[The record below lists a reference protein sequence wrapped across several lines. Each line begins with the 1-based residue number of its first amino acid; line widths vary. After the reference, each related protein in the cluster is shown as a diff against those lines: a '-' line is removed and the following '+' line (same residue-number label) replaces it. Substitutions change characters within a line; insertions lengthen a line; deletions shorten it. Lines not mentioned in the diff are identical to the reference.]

1 MTTTTTSATS
11 RTENAPRSI
20 DDLVAEI
27 AASFDELD
35 ATAAEADRLFTAPDA
50 LDVTMRRLRVPMIKA
65 PLEVDGDHLHM
76 ADQFRFFEALSHANA
91 TAAWVGFNH
100 AGAAGMAGATLGDDG
115 LDALFG
121 TDPSPVMAAVSA
133 PSGTYRRVAG
143 GVEVTGTWKYASGVR
158 HADWVMLTALE
169 ADTTP
174 PEVRI
179 VVVRTCDAVI
189 GTEWN
194 VMALKGTG
202 SVDVTVDG
210 AFVPDALVIDPSAGT
225 SRGGPMYQ
233 LGYQAYVTAEN
244 LGFTIGV
251 CQRFL
256 DELTTYA
263 CGKARGFDGRLA
275 DRGAFHYELGKGQ
288 LAIDAAR
295 AHGTVRFTEADA
307 ILRAGRAL
315 DVAEQRNLV
324 AMMAYATE
332 HATNA
337 ISHLFHFAGASAI
350 FDSNILQR
358 CFRDAHGSVQ
368 HHVASNIVYDRHG
381 RSMLHT
387 VDETIIP

>member
-1 MTTTTTSATS
+1 MTTTTTST
-11 RTENAPRSI
+11 TETAPRSI

-27 AASFDELD
+27 AENFDELD

-50 LDVTMRRLRVPMIKA
+50 LDVAMRRLRVPMIKA
-65 PLEVDGDHLHM
+65 PLEVGGDHLHM
-76 ADQFRFFEALSHANA
+76 ADQFRYFGALSHANA
-91 TAAWVGFNH
+91 TAAWAGFNH
-100 AGAAGMAGATLGDDG
+100 AGAAGMAGAMLGEDG

-133 PSGTYRRVAG
+133 PSGTYRRVDD

-174 PEVRI
+174 PNVRI
-179 VVVRTCDAVI
+179 VVVRTADAEI

-202 SVDVTVDG
+202 SVDVTVDA
-210 AFVPDALVIDPSAGT
+210 AFVPDALVIDPFGGT
-225 SRGGPMYQ
+225 QRGGPMYR
-233 LGYQAYVTAEN
+233 LGYQAYVSAEN
-244 LGFTIGV
+244 LGFTMGV

-275 DRGAFHYELGKGQ
+275 DRGAFQYELGKGQ
-288 LAIDAAR
+288 LAVDAAR
-295 AHGTVRFTEADA
+295 AHGTVRFGEADE
-307 ILRAGRAL
+307 ILRSGRVL
-315 DVAEQRNLV
+315 DVSEQRHLV
-324 AMMAYATE
+324 AMMAHATE
-332 HATNA
+332 QATNA

-358 CFRDAHGSVQ
+358 CFRDAHGSAQ
-368 HHVASNIVYDRHG
+368 HHVASNIVYDRFG
-381 RSMLHT
+381 RELLHA
-387 VDETIIP
+387 VDETIVP

>member
-1 MTTTTTSATS
+1 MTITNTT
-11 RTENAPRSI
+11 APRWI
-20 DDLVAEI
+20 GDLVAEI
-27 AASFDELD
+27 AENFDELD

-50 LDVTMRRLRVPMIKA
+50 LDAAMRRMRVPMIKA
-65 PLEVDGDHLHM
+65 PLEVGGDHLHM
-76 ADQFRFFEALSHANA
+76 ADQFRYFEALSHANA
-91 TAAWVGFNH
+91 TAAWAGFNH

-115 LDALFG
+115 LAALFG

-133 PSGTYRRVAG
+133 PSGTYRRVDG

-158 HADWVMLTALE
+158 HADWVMLTAFE
-169 ADTTP
+169 ADTAP
-174 PEVRI
+174 PNVRI
-179 VVVRTCDAVI
+179 VVVRTADAEI

-202 SVDVTVDG
+202 SVDVTVDA
-210 AFVPDALVIDPSAGT
+210 AFVPDALVIDPFAGT
-225 SRGGPMYQ
+225 QRGGPMYE
-233 LGYQAYVTAEN
+233 LGYQAYVSAEN

-256 DELTTYA
+256 DELTVYA

-275 DRGAFHYELGKGQ
+275 DRGAFQYELGKGQ
-288 LAIDAAR
+288 LAVDAAR
-295 AHGTVRFTEADA
+295 AHGTVRFAEADE
-307 ILRAGRAL
+307 ILRSGRVL

-324 AMMAYATE
+324 AMMAHATE
-332 HATNA
+332 QATNA

-350 FDSNILQR
+350 FDSNVLQR

-381 RSMLHT
+381 RAMLHT
-387 VDETIIP
+387 VDETITP

>member
-1 MTTTTTSATS
+1 MTITNTT
-11 RTENAPRSI
+11 APRWI
-20 DDLVAEI
+20 GDLVAEI
-27 AASFDELD
+27 AENFDELD

-50 LDVTMRRLRVPMIKA
+50 LDAAMRRMRVPMIKA
-65 PLEVDGDHLHM
+65 PLEVGGDHLHM
-76 ADQFRFFEALSHANA
+76 ADQFRYFEALSHANA
-91 TAAWVGFNH
+91 TAAWAGFNH

-133 PSGTYRRVAG
+133 PSGTYRRVDG

-158 HADWVMLTALE
+158 HADWVMLTAFE
-169 ADTTP
+169 ADTAP
-174 PEVRI
+174 PNVRI
-179 VVVRTCDAVI
+179 VVVRTADAEI

-202 SVDVTVDG
+202 SVDVTVDA
-210 AFVPDALVIDPSAGT
+210 AFVPDALVIDPFAGT
-225 SRGGPMYQ
+225 QRGGPMYE
-233 LGYQAYVTAEN
+233 LGYQAYVSAEN

-256 DELTTYA
+256 DELTVYA

-275 DRGAFHYELGKGQ
+275 DRGAFQYELGKGQ
-288 LAIDAAR
+288 LAVDAAR
-295 AHGTVRFTEADA
+295 AHGTVRFAEADE
-307 ILRAGRAL
+307 ILRSGRVL

-324 AMMAYATE
+324 AMMAHATE
-332 HATNA
+332 QATNA

-350 FDSNILQR
+350 FDSNVLQR

-381 RSMLHT
+381 RAMLHT
-387 VDETIIP
+387 VDETITP

>member
-1 MTTTTTSATS
+1 MAITTTK
-11 RTENAPRSI
+11 APRSI
-20 DDLVAEI
+20 DDLTAEV

-35 ATAAEADRLFTAPDA
+35 ATAAEADRLATAPDA
-50 LDVTMRRLRVPMIKA
+50 LDATIRRLRVPMIKA
-65 PLEVDGDHLHM
+65 PLEVGGDHLHM
-76 ADQFRFFEALSHANA
+76 GDQFRFFAALSHANA

-133 PSGTYRRVAG
+133 PSGTYRRVDG

-169 ADTTP
+169 ADATP
-174 PEVRI
+174 SNVRI
-179 VVVRTCDAVI
+179 VVVRTADAEI

-202 SVDVTVDG
+202 SVDVTVDAG
-210 AFVPDALVIDPSAGT
+210 FVPDALVIDPLAGPV
-225 SRGGPMYQ
+225 RGGPMYQ
-233 LGYQAYVTAEN
+233 LGYQAYVSAEN

-275 DRGAFHYELGKGQ
+275 DRGAFQYELGKGQ
-288 LAIDAAR
+288 LAVDAAR
-295 AHGTVRFTEADA
+295 AHGTMRFAEADGQ
-307 ILRAGRAL
+307 IRSGRAL
-315 DVAEQRNLV
+315 DLDEQRELV

-332 HATNA
+332 HATNT

-368 HHVASNIVYDRHG
+368 HHVASNIIFDRFG
-381 RSMLHT
+381 RAMLHE